1 MTWKE
6 IFQTTRV
13 RWAIAFWVVSLLV
26 MFLYVPFFYSQI
38 INPKAGYLIDD
49 PLLNALTPINWSL
62 PIFAILYAAVIQ
74 TLVSSAKKPEVFILG
89 ATTYCAVN
97 ILRVFTMYA
106 VTLEPPVGMILL
118 ADPIS
123 SILYPDS
130 GFAKDLFFSGHI
142 STIMIM
148 VLVEENRVAKIS
160 KIIGATLMGVFLA
173 WQHVH
178 YLIDLLAAPIITYW
192 VFGKIRN
199 MLKSESL
206 HGPN

>member
-1 MTWKE
+1 MT
-6 IFQTTRV
+6 
-13 RWAIAFWVVSLLV
+13 
-26 MFLYVPFFYSQI
+26 
-38 INPKAGYLIDD
+38 PKAGYLPYD
-49 PLLNALTPINWSL
+49 PFHDVFTPINWSL

-74 TLVSSAKKPEVFILG
+74 TVVSSANKPEVFVLG

-97 ILRVFTMYA
+97 ILRVATMYV

-123 SILYPDS
+123 SILYPDT

-148 VLVEENRVAKIS
+148 ILVEKNLIAKIL
-160 KIIGATLMGVFLA
+160 KIIGAILMALFLA

-178 YLIDLLAAPIITYW
+178 YTIDLVAAPIITYW
-192 VFGKIRN
+192 VFGRIRN
-199 MLKSESL
+199 MFKF
-206 HGPN
+206 

>member
-1 MTWKE
+1 
-6 IFQTTRV
+6 
-13 RWAIAFWVVSLLV
+13 
-26 MFLYVPFFYSQI
+26 
-38 INPKAGYLIDD
+38 
-49 PLLNALTPINWSL
+49 
-62 PIFAILYAAVIQ
+62 
-74 TLVSSAKKPEVFILG
+74 
-89 ATTYCAVN
+89 
-97 ILRVFTMYA
+97 MYA
-106 VTLEPPVGMILL
+106 FTLEPPVGMILL

-148 VLVEENRVAKIS
+148 VLVEENRIAKIS

-178 YLIDLLAAPIITYW
+178 YTVDLLAAPIITYW

-199 MLKSESL
+199 MLKFQNPP
-206 HGPN
+206 GPNQ